1 MCKPSCCNN
10 NTGPGLGTAIALAA
24 VAVVAIAALR
34 VIETILWGLIIA
46 AGITVA
52 TVAVAAIAMAWHY
65 RPRRSTVIT
74 RPVQAPITARVQ
86 ELRSL
91 PGQAARGRPVQQV
104 GPYRYRDPRFDSL
117 SRRQAPRSPAPTGG
131 DRDG

>member
-24 VAVVAIAALR
+24 TAVVAIAALR

-46 AGITVA
+46 AGVTVA

-65 RPRRSTVIT
+65 RPRRSTVSV
-74 RPVQAPITARVQ
+74 RPVPPRSTLPVQ
-86 ELRSL
+86 EPRSL

-104 GPYRYRDPRFDSL
+104 GPYRYGDPRLASL
-117 SRRQAPRSPAPTGG
+117 RPGQAPRSPA
-131 DRDG
+131 RIRR

>member
-46 AGITVA
+46 AGVTVA

-65 RPRRSTVIT
+65 RRSAVIA
-74 RPVQAPITARVQ
+74 RPVPSPITLRVQ
-86 ELRSL
+86 EPL
-91 PGQAARGRPVQQV
+91 PPARRAVTGRPVHPADTLGQA
-104 GPYRYRDPRFDSL
+104 
-117 SRRQAPRSPAPTGG
+117 QAPRSSAPTGG

>member
-46 AGITVA
+46 ASVTVA
-52 TVAVAAIAMAWHY
+52 TVTVAAVAMAWHY
-65 RPRRSTVIT
+65 RRGRSPVIA
-74 RPVQAPITARVQ
+74 RPVQAPITPRVQ
-86 ELRSL
+86 GSLTL
-91 PGQAARGRPVQQV
+91 PGQAVCGRPVQQV
-104 GPYRYRDPRFDSL
+104 GPYRYGDPRSGSL
-117 SRRQAPRSPAPTGG
+117 RPRQATAFTRP
-131 DRDG
+131 DRR